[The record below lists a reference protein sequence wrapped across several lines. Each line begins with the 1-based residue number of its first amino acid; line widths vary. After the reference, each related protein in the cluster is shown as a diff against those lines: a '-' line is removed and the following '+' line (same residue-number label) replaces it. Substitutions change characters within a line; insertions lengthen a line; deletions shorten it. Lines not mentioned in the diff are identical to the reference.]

1 MNELYEKHKYRKFS
15 EIEEVEKNIV
25 LKSQVKNFINKYKR
39 ILLIVIL
46 IILILTVITFQ
57 STPKTLLLVICMY
70 ILMLFSIIYFN
81 TYSIICKNNKM
92 TIKMNM
98 QEIQIEYCNL
108 KNVYIENKKS
118 RIFFKKINNYSLI
131 ILYKAPNGNISTI
144 QLPLMFLN
152 KNDLNRF
159 LKNFIVKTKKSNNV
173 IKAQKYQLKRLLIK
187 IALFIIIWLII
198 IITLIIWEQA
208 WFGKFSQVFLTD

>member
-1 MNELYEKHKYRKFS
+1 MNELYEKNKYRKFS
-15 EIEEVEKNIV
+15 EIEEVEKDII
-25 LKSQVKNFINKYKR
+25 LKSRVKNFINKYKR
-39 ILLIVIL
+39 VVLIAILVIL
-46 IILILTVITFQ
+46 VLIIVTFH

-118 RIFFKKINNYSLI
+118 RIFFKKRNNYSLI

-144 QLPLMFLN
+144 ELPVMFLN
-152 KNDLNRF
+152 KNDLNKF

-173 IKAQKYQLKRLLIK
+173 VKAQKYQLKRSLIK
-187 IALFIIIWLII
+187 MALFILIWLII
-198 IITLIIWEQA
+198 IITVII
-208 WFGKFSQVFLTD
+208 

>member
-1 MNELYEKHKYRKFS
+1 MNELYEKNKYRKFS
-15 EIEEVEKNIV
+15 EIEEVEKDIV
-25 LKSQVKNFINKYKR
+25 LKSRVKNFINRYKK
-39 ILLIVIL
+39 ILLIAIL
-46 IILILTVITFQ
+46 IILVLIIVTFH

-98 QEIQIEYCNL
+98 QEIQIEYYNL

-118 RIFFKKINNYSLI
+118 RIFFKKRNNYSLI

-144 QLPLMFLN
+144 ELPVMFLN
-152 KNDLNRF
+152 KNDLNKF

-173 IKAQKYQLKRLLIK
+173 VKAQKYQLKRLLIK
-187 IALFIIIWLII
+187 MALFILIWLII
-198 IITLIIWEQA
+198 IITVII
-208 WFGKFSQVFLTD
+208 

>member
-1 MNELYEKHKYRKFS
+1 
-15 EIEEVEKNIV
+15 
-25 LKSQVKNFINKYKR
+25 
-39 ILLIVIL
+39 
-46 IILILTVITFQ
+46 
-57 STPKTLLLVICMY
+57 
-70 ILMLFSIIYFN
+70 
-81 TYSIICKNNKM
+81 M

>member
-1 MNELYEKHKYRKFS
+1 MNELYEKNKYRKFS
-15 EIEEVEKNIV
+15 EIEEVEKDII
-25 LKSQVKNFINKYKR
+25 LKSRVKNFINKYKR
-39 ILLIVIL
+39 VVLIAILVIL
-46 IILILTVITFQ
+46 VLIIVTFH

-118 RIFFKKINNYSLI
+118 RIFFKKRNNYSLI

-144 QLPLMFLN
+144 ELPVMFLN
-152 KNDLNRF
+152 KNDLNKF
-159 LKNFIVKTKKSNNV
+159 LKNFIVKTKKGNNV
-173 IKAQKYQLKRLLIK
+173 LKAQKYQLKRSLIK
-187 IALFIIIWLII
+187 MALFILIWLII
-198 IITLIIWEQA
+198 IITVII
-208 WFGKFSQVFLTD
+208 

>member
-1 MNELYEKHKYRKFS
+1 MNELYEKNKYRKFS
-15 EIEEVEKNIV
+15 EIEEVEKDIV
-25 LKSQVKNFINKYKR
+25 LKSRVKNFINRYKK
-39 ILLIVIL
+39 ILLIAIL
-46 IILILTVITFQ
+46 IILVLIIVTFH

-98 QEIQIEYCNL
+98 QEIQIEYYNL

-118 RIFFKKINNYSLI
+118 RIFFKKRNNYSLI
-131 ILYKAPNGNISTI
+131 ILYKAPNGNISNI
-144 QLPLMFLN
+144 ELPLMFLN
-152 KNDLNRF
+152 KSDLNKF

-173 IKAQKYQLKRLLIK
+173 VKAQKYQLKRLLIK
-187 IALFIIIWLII
+187 MALFILIWLII
-198 IITLIIWEQA
+198 IITVII
-208 WFGKFSQVFLTD
+208 

>member
-15 EIEEVEKNIV
+15 EIEEVEKDIV
-25 LKSQVKNFINKYKR
+25 LKSRVKNFINKYKWC
-39 ILLIVIL
+39 LLIATL
-46 IILILTVITFQ
+46 IILVLIIATFH
-57 STPKTLLLVICMY
+57 STPRTLLLVLCMY

-81 TYSIICKNNKM
+81 TYSIICKNNIM

-108 KNVYIENKKS
+108 KNVYIENKKI
-118 RIFFKKINNYSLI
+118 RIFFKKRDNYSLI

-152 KNDLNRF
+152 RNDLNKF
-159 LKNFIVKTKKSNNV
+159 LKNFIVKSKKSNNV
-173 IKAQKYQLKRLLIK
+173 IKAQRYQLKRLLIK
-187 IALFIIIWLII
+187 MALFIIIWLII
-198 IITLIIWEQA
+198 IITVII
-208 WFGKFSQVFLTD
+208 

>member
-15 EIEEVEKNIV
+15 EIEEIQKDII
-25 LKSQVKNFINKYKR
+25 LKSRVKNFINRYKNVV
-39 ILLIVIL
+39 LIAIFIIMAL
-46 IILILTVITFQ
+46 IIVTFH

-81 TYSIICKNNKM
+81 TYSIICKNNKI

-118 RIFFKKINNYSLI
+118 RIFFKKRNNYSLI

-144 QLPLMFLN
+144 QLPLMFIN

-173 IKAQKYQLKRLLIK
+173 IKAQKYQFKRLLIK
-187 IALFIIIWLII
+187 MGLFIIIWLII
-198 IITLIIWEQA
+198 IITLII
-208 WFGKFSQVFLTD
+208 

>member
-1 MNELYEKHKYRKFS
+1 MNELYEKNKYRKFS
-15 EIEEVEKNIV
+15 EIEEVERDIV
-25 LKSQVKNFINKYKR
+25 LKSRVKNFINKYKK
-39 ILLIVIL
+39 ILLIAIL
-46 IILILTVITFQ
+46 IILVLIIVTFH

-98 QEIQIEYCNL
+98 QEIQIEYYNL

-118 RIFFKKINNYSLI
+118 RMFFKKRNNYSLI

-144 QLPLMFLN
+144 ELPVMFLN
-152 KNDLNRF
+152 KNDLNKF
-159 LKNFIVKTKKSNNV
+159 FKNFIVKSKKSNNV
-173 IKAQKYQLKRLLIK
+173 VKAQKYQLKRLVIK
-187 IALFIIIWLII
+187 MALFILIWLII
-198 IITLIIWEQA
+198 IITVII
-208 WFGKFSQVFLTD
+208 